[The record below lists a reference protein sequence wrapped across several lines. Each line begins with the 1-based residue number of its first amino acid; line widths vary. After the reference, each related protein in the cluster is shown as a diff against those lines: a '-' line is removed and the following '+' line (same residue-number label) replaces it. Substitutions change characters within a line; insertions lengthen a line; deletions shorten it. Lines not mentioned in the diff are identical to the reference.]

1 MKRCVERPLIELI
14 LLDRT
19 FKLDIRYATPDN
31 FTGRA
36 CYPKAV
42 CRLREP
48 VARRL
53 VEVQREL
60 RASGLGLKVFDAYRP
75 FSVQQMFWALLPDP
89 RFIAQPVCIDGVL
102 LQGSKH
108 NRGAAVDVTLVDA
121 SGNELEMPS
130 VFDDFSEKAH
140 HNYPGASAAAS
151 ANRERLQQVM
161 VKYGFEPLETEWW
174 HFDDPEWER
183 FELSDQELV

>member
-1 MKRCVERPLIELI
+1 MIELI
-14 LLDRT
+14 ALDWT
-19 FKLDIRYATPDN
+19 FKLDIRYATPNN

-42 CRLREP
+42 CWLREP

-53 VEVQREL
+53 VRVQRDL
-60 RASGLGLKVFDAYRP
+60 RRFGLGLKVFDAYRP
-75 FSVQQMFWALLPDP
+75 FSVQQQFWALLPDT
-89 RFIAQPVCIDGVL
+89 RFIAQPIGVDGVL
-102 LQGSKH
+102 LEGSKH

-121 SGNELEMPS
+121 SGRELEMPS
-130 VFDDFSEKAH
+130 EFDDFSEKAH
-140 HNYPGASAAAS
+140 RSFSGASAAAL

-174 HFDDPEWER
+174 H
-183 FELSDQELV
+183 